1 MSLSCLWIENK
12 NKKEGGLFKSFRWI
26 APAFI
31 IEFLGVSLQG
41 NVEYS
46 VHFYN
51 NRPSMILIVESPSLA
66 EISQSSTDG
75 RNIEDEHYIKA
86 PSSGMKTRGKK
97 LR

>member
-1 MSLSCLWIENK
+1 MSCLWIENK
-12 NKKEGGLFKSFRWI
+12 NKKEGGPFKSLRWI

-41 NVEYS
+41 NLEYG

-51 NRPSMILIVESPSLA
+51 NWPSMILIVESPLLA

-75 RNIEDEHYIKA
+75 SNIEDKHYIKA
-86 PSSGMKTRGKK
+86 PVSEMKTRGKK